1 MKRPVLGRG
10 LDSLLPKHKILPNES
25 NDINIVSDYVVLS
38 IDDIVPNPYQP
49 RKNFSEDSLRELAE
63 SIKTEGL
70 IQPIVVSSIGGGKF
84 QLIAGERR
92 WQATRLAGLTT
103 IRAVVDRKAAGLDQL
118 VAALLENL
126 QREDLDPLEEAEAF
140 SRLAREFELS
150 HEEIARR
157 MGRSRAAVSNALR
170 LLHLPAIVQEALRD
184 RRVTVGQVRPLLG
197 LPESDALTIFREI
210 TEKGLT
216 ARAVEERTGGGRSA
230 RRKGKS
236 PSSGNVARADA
247 EDRLMKTW
255 GRAIRI
261 VGSETKGHVR
271 IEYYS
276 KADLIELVERLLV
289 TP

>member
-1 MKRPVLGRG
+1 MKKPVLGRG
-10 LDSLLPKHKILPNES
+10 LDSLLPKHKYIQAET
-25 NDINIVSDYVVLS
+25 DDKNIDGDYVDVL

-49 RKNFSEDSLRELAE
+49 RKSFTEESLRELSD
-63 SIKTEGL
+63 SIKAEGL
-70 IQPIVVSSIGGGKF
+70 IQPIVVSPLGGGKY

-92 WQATRLAGLTT
+92 WQATRLAGLSS
-103 IRAVVDRKAAGLDQL
+103 IRAIVDRKAIGLDQL

-126 QREDLDPLEEAEAF
+126 QREDLNPLEEATAF
-140 SRLAREFELS
+140 SRLTQEFELS
-150 HEEIARR
+150 HEEVARR

-170 LLHLPAIVQEALRD
+170 LLHLPEFVQIALRE

-197 LPESDALTIFREI
+197 LSEAEAISLFHEI

-216 ARAVEERTGGGRSA
+216 ARDVEERTSGGRD
-230 RRKGKS
+230 RRRASKA

-255 GRAIRI
+255 GRAIKI
-261 VGSETKGHVR
+261 VGAESKGHVR